1 MTKEELL
8 AKALCCNRC
17 GTCRGVVQDAVPNG
31 AFSTQCPSGSTL
43 FGEYEPAGL
52 MYIARGI
59 AQGELQWN
67 QDLATVL
74 YSCTLC
80 GYCEDMCSRGYR
92 HTPSITILEELRK
105 IIPDSLK
112 PKSLQKAA
120 DNAQVPKN
128 HKLSILEKYGV
139 KDVTATGAVDTVLF
153 ADTTMLCNSAKLNE
167 IGFLLKKSGKK
178 IGCFITNPLP
188 PVDEMLIS
196 AGRHDV
202 LAGCI
207 SAIDAQLKKY
217 GIKRVIC
224 YHPES
229 LSVLTR
235 FSRSNAQFESI
246 TRLYAEMLKKK
257 KAKKLKMPAV
267 TYQDPC
273 HLGRYAR
280 EYVAPRQVIAGLG
293 LELKE
298 MWRSGSNSLCCGAG
312 GGLLASDP
320 KLAKRYAANRWE
332 EAAATGA
339 KVLITAC
346 PYCSANFMQ
355 GKPKDFKVMDLT
367 SLVAQAYGYTGKE
380 AAR

>member
-1 MTKEELL
+1 
-8 AKALCCNRC
+8 
-17 GTCRGVVQDAVPNG
+17 
-31 AFSTQCPSGSTL
+31 
-43 FGEYEPAGL
+43 

-120 DNAQVPKN
+120 EGAQVPKN
-128 HKLSILEKYGV
+128 HKLLILEKYGV

-196 AGRHDV
+196 AGRQDV
-202 LAGCI
+202 LAGCM

-217 GIKRVIC
+217 GIKQVIC

-257 KAKKLKMPAV
+257 KAKKLKMAAV

-298 MWRSGSNSLCCGAG
+298 MWRSGANSLCCGAG
-312 GGLLASDP
+312 GGLLASNP
-320 KLAKRYAANRWE
+320 KLAKRYAASRWE

-367 SLVAQAYGYTGKE
+367 SLMALAYGYTGKE
-380 AAR
+380 AVR